1 MNRFFH
7 QNLAWLME
15 TLQSK
20 NTCIECEGF
29 LMSLTSLIQKVIIVG
44 FYTSELLKAV
54 ETSLKILHF
63 VREPFSL
70 FFSFQHYQTPNPLK
84 KNCTIINNKQ
94 CAINY
99 SETWNKRTLAGLTRE
114 THLRVVTAEDRL
126 CNLQDDS
133 PSRNFSSLTFSGGYI
148 NTQVPK

>member
-1 MNRFFH
+1 
-7 QNLAWLME
+7 ME

-20 NTCIECEGF
+20 NSCIECEGF
-29 LMSLTSLIQKVIIVG
+29 LMSLTSLIQKVIIA
-44 FYTSELLKAV
+44 FIHQNCSKRSKQALKFC
-54 ETSLKILHF
+54 TLCGNHF
-63 VREPFSL
+63 S

-84 KNCTIINNKQ
+84 KNCIIIDNKQ

-114 THLRVVTAEDRL
+114 THLRVVTAKDRL

-133 PSRNFSSLTFSGGYI
+133 PSRKLSSLTFSGGYI

>member
-1 MNRFFH
+1 MNRVFH

-63 VREPFSL
+63 VRELFSL
-70 FFSFQHYQTPNPLK
+70 FFVSTLPDPNPLK

-114 THLRVVTAEDRL
+114 THLRVVTAKDRL

-133 PSRNFSSLTFSGGYI
+133 PSSNFSSLTFSGGYI